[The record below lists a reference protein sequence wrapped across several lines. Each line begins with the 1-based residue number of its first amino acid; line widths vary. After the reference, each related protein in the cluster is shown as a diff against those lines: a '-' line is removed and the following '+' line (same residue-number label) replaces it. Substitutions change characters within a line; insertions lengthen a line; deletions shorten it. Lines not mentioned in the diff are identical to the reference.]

1 MKEKII
7 FNLIVM
13 SEKEIFRVELTREE
27 AEQLRGSLIKH
38 STAVVMEKV
47 QRQILDALE
56 HKNAENDDFY
66 VAKYG
71 QPDLFINS
79 EK

>member
-1 MKEKII
+1 
-7 FNLIVM
+7 M

-27 AEQLRGSLIKH
+27 AEQLRGSLVKH

-47 QRQILDALE
+47 QRQILDALDNPQDE
-56 HKNAENDDFY
+56 DYYIAR
-66 VAKYG
+66 YG
-71 QPDLFINS
+71 QPDLFTNS

>member
-1 MKEKII
+1 M
-7 FNLIVM
+7 V
-13 SEKEIFRVELTREE
+13 EKEIFRVELTHDE
-27 AEQLRGSLIKH
+27 AEQLRGSLVKH

-47 QRQILDALE
+47 QRQILYALE
-56 HKNAENDDFY
+56 REKSEEDYY

-71 QPDLFINS
+71 QPDLFANS

>member
-1 MKEKII
+1 
-7 FNLIVM
+7 M
-13 SEKEIFRVELTREE
+13 SETEIFRVELTRDE
-27 AEQLRGSLIKH
+27 AENLRGTLVKH
-38 STAVVMEKV
+38 STAIVMEKI

-56 HKNAENDDFY
+56 REKSDEDYY

-71 QPDLFINS
+71 QPDLFTNS

>member
-1 MKEKII
+1 
-7 FNLIVM
+7 M
-13 SEKEIFRVELTREE
+13 SETEIFRVELTRDE
-27 AEQLRGSLIKH
+27 AENLRGTLVKH

-56 HKNAENDDFY
+56 HKNAENDDYY
-66 VAKYG
+66 VARYG
-71 QPDLFINS
+71 QPDLFNNN

>member
-1 MKEKII
+1 
-7 FNLIVM
+7 M
-13 SEKEIFRVELTREE
+13 SETTNFTIRLTLDE
-27 AEQLRGSLIKH
+27 AENLRGTLVKH

-56 HKNAENDDFY
+56 HKNAENDDYY
-66 VAKYG
+66 VARYG
-71 QPDLFINS
+71 QPDLFANS

>member
-1 MKEKII
+1 
-7 FNLIVM
+7 M

-27 AEQLRGSLIKH
+27 AEQLRGTLVKH
-38 STAVVMEKV
+38 SSAVVIEKV
-47 QRQILDALE
+47 QRQILDALAHE
-56 HKNAENDDFY
+56 KSDEDYY

-71 QPDLFINS
+71 QPDLFANT